1 MQRREAS
8 GSPCIPTTPPHSSRG
23 LSDSERIAMVM
34 VRLIIAAFDGE
45 TLKERERE
53 RKGGSFEEEE
63 KKGVPRRVFD
73 GNR

>member
-1 MQRREAS
+1 
-8 GSPCIPTTPPHSSRG
+8 
-23 LSDSERIAMVM
+23 MVM

-53 RKGGSFEEEE
+53 RKGGSFEDEE